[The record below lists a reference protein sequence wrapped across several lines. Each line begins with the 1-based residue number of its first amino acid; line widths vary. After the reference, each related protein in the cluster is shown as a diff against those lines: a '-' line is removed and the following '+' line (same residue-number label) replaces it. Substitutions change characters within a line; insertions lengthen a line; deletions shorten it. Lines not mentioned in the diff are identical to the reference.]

1 MLKFGSAKGFG
12 GLAPIA
18 TERAAPVPAYRP
30 FPADFGANLEQSRAQ
45 NPAEWLGGCLHG
57 EKSKHWCRTAMPH
70 ASLAPGLADLASR
83 TRVSGAALEAA
94 KQCI

>member
-18 TERAAPVPAYRP
+18 TEHAAPVPAYRP

-70 ASLAPGLADLASR
+70 ADLASR